1 MKRFLLRDCFSV
13 FAILGI
19 LFIPFPFHLF
29 PFQVPITDFIFG
41 SLIRFTAQEVFQIP
55 ISSTRVYSDFVS
67 MYILVLLLAIFSIIL
82 SLCLQWFTIWKQKR
96 EQILSVINS
105 VIAAYLT
112 VQLLKYGLDKVFKN
126 QFYLPEPNILF
137 TPLGNVNKDLLYW
150 SSMGTS
156 TFYSVFL
163 GIAEVLAALL
173 LFFRRTRVAGL
184 LLAIFLFINIVAI
197 NFAFDISVKL
207 FSLFLLYLSVLLLTP
222 YIRLIW
228 KFFFSGR
235 TATPG
240 LTHQLNILRTKPFVY
255 GFLKSLLAGIIIWE
269 SLFPFL
275 ESGNWNGDK
284 AMKPLL
290 HGAYKVV
297 AVSTPLDSAK
307 SGLQI
312 KNFFIHK
319 DGYLIFQNEQD
330 QMKDYRLH
338 YDTTGKNLLLTDYNM
353 KQMRVP
359 YQFFPADSILTLQL
373 NINGNENK
381 ITGKAIDWTK
391 MPAIQKGFH
400 WTVD

>member
-1 MKRFLLRDCFSV
+1 MKGFLLRDCLFV

-29 PFQVPITDFIFG
+29 RFQLSITDFVFG
-41 SLIRFTAQEVFQIP
+41 HLIKFTAREVFHIS
-55 ISSTRVYSDFVS
+55 ISSTKVYSDFVS
-67 MYILVLLLAIFSIIL
+67 MYILVLLLAVFSILL
-82 SLCLQWFTIWKQKR
+82 SICLQWLTIWKQKR
-96 EQILSVINS
+96 EQILSLINS
-105 VIAAYLT
+105 VIVAYLT

-163 GIAEVLAALL
+163 GIAEVLAALF

-184 LLAIFLFINIVAI
+184 LLAVFLFINIVAI

-207 FSLFLLYLSVLLLTP
+207 FSLFLLYLSLLLLTP
-222 YIRLIW
+222 YFRFIW
-228 KFFFSGR
+228 RFFFSGQKVTSGISIQPNFFR
-235 TATPG
+235 AK
-240 LTHQLNILRTKPFVY
+240 QFVY
-255 GFLKSLLAGIIIWE
+255 GFLKCLLAGFIIWE
-269 SLFPFL
+269 SVFPYIK
-275 ESGNWNGDK
+275 SGNWIGDK

-297 AVSTPLDSAK
+297 EVSTPMDSAK
-307 SGLQI
+307 SELRL

-330 QMKDYRLH
+330 QMQDYRLH
-338 YDTTGKNLLLTDYNM
+338 YDSTGKNLLLTDYNM
-353 KQMRVP
+353 QQMRVT
-359 YQFFPADSILTLQL
+359 YQFIPADSILTLQL
-373 NINGNENK
+373 TVNGIENK
-381 ITGKAIDWTK
+381 IKGKVIDWTK